1 MRTFLITI
9 SILLLVGSCRMS
21 NQHDSISSDM
31 IVDGEGSIPA
41 DIRFERELYDFG
53 KITQGEKVEYTYNF
67 TNTGEV
73 PLVIASVKASCGCT
87 VADGWPKEPLAP
99 GEKGSIPVTFDSANK
114 KGHQSKSI
122 TVLTNA
128 EPKTRVL
135 YIEGEVVA
143 PN

>member
-1 MRTFLITI
+1 MRTF
-9 SILLLVGSCRMS
+9 ILATVILFLVGSCRMS

-31 IVDGEGSIPA
+31 IVNGEGSVPA
-41 DIRFERELYDFG
+41 DIRFDKELYNFG
-53 KITQGEKVEYTYNF
+53 KITQGEKVEYTYTF
-67 TNTGEV
+67 TNTGDV

-99 GEKGSIPVTFDSANK
+99 GESGYIPVTFDSANK
-114 KGHQSKSI
+114 KGRQSKSI

-135 YIEGEVVA
+135 YIEGEVIA